1 MSGVWLFMLLYAVA
15 LVWWIAK
22 SDGGEGGGPKGA

>member
-1 MSGVWLFMLLYAVA
+1 MIHTVFLFGLLFAVA

-22 SDGGEGGGPKGA
+22 SDDGEGGKGA

>member
-1 MSGVWLFMLLYAVA
+1 MSGVWLFMLVYAVA

-22 SDGGEGGGPKGA
+22 SDDGEGGKGA